1 MKLSVIIPCLNEG
14 AVLGETLAALQGL
27 RAAGHELVVVDGG
40 SSDDTLAYARRLA
53 DQCLQTPPGR
63 ALQMNAGAAA
73 ARGEVLWFIHADSLP
88 APAAAASVLQAM
100 AAGHDWGRCT
110 VRLSGTHPAFRVI
123 ERMMNLRSCLSGIA
137 TGDQGI
143 FVQRARFEAVGGY
156 PAIPLMEDVALCKA
170 LRRQRRPACLRA
182 RIVTASRRWEQRG
195 IAATVLLMW
204 RLRLAY
210 FLGASPQRLARV
222 YRPCSSPTVES

>member
-1 MKLSVIIPCLNEG
+1 MKLSLIIPCRNEG
-14 AVLGETLAALQGL
+14 AVIGETLAALQGL
-27 RAAGHELVVVDGG
+27 RAAGHELIVVDGG
-40 SSDDTLAYARRLA
+40 SSDDTLACARPLA

-88 APAAAASVLQAM
+88 APDAAASVLQAM
-100 AAGHDWGRCT
+100 AAGDGWGRCT
-110 VRLSGTHPAFRVI
+110 VRLSGAHPAFRLI

-143 FVQRARFEAVGGY
+143 FVQRAQFEAVGGY
-156 PAIPLMEDVALCKA
+156 PLIPLMEDVALCKA
-170 LRRQRRPACLRA
+170 LRRRQRPACLRA
-182 RIVTASRRWEQRG
+182 QIVTASRRWEQRG
-195 IAATVLLMW
+195 IAATVVLMW

-210 FLGASPQRLARV
+210 FLGVSPQRLARV
-222 YRPCSSPTVES
+222 YRPCSSPTVGS